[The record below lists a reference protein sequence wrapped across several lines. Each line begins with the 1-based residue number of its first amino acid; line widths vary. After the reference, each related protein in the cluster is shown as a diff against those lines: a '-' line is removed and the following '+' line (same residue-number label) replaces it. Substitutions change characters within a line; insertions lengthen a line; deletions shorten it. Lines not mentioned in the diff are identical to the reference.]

1 MSFREQLTSCPRCRM
16 VINIESIMID
26 ERATVRILGKC
37 SNPNCNTQSIC
48 RDIDP
53 IQVAAYESSLLR
65 MKQRTAP
72 PKPRNLGH

>member
-16 VINIESIMID
+16 VIAIDSIMID

-37 SNPNCNTQSIC
+37 TNPSCLTQSIC

-53 IQVAAYESSLLR
+53 LQVAAYESSLMR
-65 MKQRTAP
+65 VKQHHEP
-72 PKPRNLGH
+72 PRQQTVGH

>member
-16 VINIESIMID
+16 VIAIDSIMID

-37 SNPNCNTQSIC
+37 TNPSCLTQSIC

-53 IQVAAYESSLLR
+53 LQVAAYESSLMR
-65 MKQRTAP
+65 AKQHREP
-72 PKPRNLGH
+72 PRQQTVGH

>member
-37 SNPNCNTQSIC
+37 SNPACLTQNIC

-53 IQVAAYESSLLR
+53 LQVAAYESSLIR
-65 MKQRTAP
+65 MKRRTAP
-72 PKPRNLGH
+72 PPVKHLGH